1 MIRLI
6 PRCVHVVTCCSI
18 GNSGVSESCQAFG
31 QKERG
36 RREPSLLRRAS
47 VRKERERRKL
57 DVNCK
62 ALVGVRRCAGCEERD
77 GENGRPAARAELE
90 IRSRDRAKLSAEQ
103 RRSAHLSRLTSTA
116 GQPARRRWTHTR

>member
-1 MIRLI
+1 MIWLI

-36 RREPSLLRRAS
+36 RRGSSLLRRAS

-62 ALVGVRRCAGCEERD
+62 ALVGVRRCAGCEAERRR
-77 GENGRPAARAELE
+77 E
-90 IRSRDRAKLSAEQ
+90 
-103 RRSAHLSRLTSTA
+103 RSASGPRGVGNPIT
-116 GQPARRRWTHTR
+116 